1 MRVYEPKSSKWAC
14 YELIFANKIKTYR
27 PLESS
32 SLSMFFK
39 DLAISLS
46 KAILWF
52 ENILAMGDFNI
63 NVKRWSPGYGQFDEF
78 CDQFSFTN
86 LIKSETCKPLTNA
99 QKQMSHCHFA

>member
-1 MRVYEPKSSKWAC
+1 MNSF
-14 YELIFANKIKTYR
+14 FASKIKTYR

-32 SLSMFFK
+32 NLSMFFE

-63 NVKRWSPGYGQFDEF
+63 NVK
-78 CDQFSFTN
+78 
-86 LIKSETCKPLTNA
+86 K
-99 QKQMSHCHFA
+99 